1 MRVRDTK
8 PKQLI
13 SITNWVGDREYYLI
27 TIEQDVKDL
36 VRAYKALEGGVVYL
50 DPRQP
55 WDLVTKKILKSV
67 GV

>member
-1 MRVRDTK
+1 MMCVRDTK

-13 SITNWVGDREYYLI
+13 SITNWLGVREYYLI

-36 VRAYKALEGGVVYL
+36 VRAYKELEGGIVYL

-55 WDLVTKKILKSV
+55 CELVTNKIMQ
-67 GV
+67 GVV

>member
-1 MRVRDTK
+1 MCVRDTK

-13 SITNWVGDREYYLI
+13 SITNWLGVREYYLI

-36 VRAYKALEGGVVYL
+36 VRAYKELEGGIVYL

-55 WDLVTKKILKSV
+55 CELVTNKIMQ
-67 GV
+67 GVV

>member
-1 MRVRDTK
+1 MMRVRDTK

-13 SITNWVGDREYYLI
+13 SITNWLGVREYYLI

-36 VRAYKALEGGVVYL
+36 VRAYKELEGGIVYL

-55 WDLVTKKILKSV
+55 CELVTNKIMQ
-67 GV
+67 GVV